1 MIPIA
6 FDRKLSQLQKGF
18 FQVEEDDFGQ
28 CAAVNLSLQRE
39 MQPSAVVQRPTRI
52 FLYCLRIGNVTFVSI
67 M

>member
-39 MQPSAVVQRPTRI
+39 MQPSAVVQHPTRKH
-52 FLYCLRIGNVTFVSI
+52 CLRIGNVTFVSI